1 LLGLMAPHRCPL
13 VNAFSASPVPLP
25 GAAVLM
31 GTALAGFAGSRGGA
45 DVVVNLPRSP
55 LRRTV
60 RPIAPK
66 NLAPLKSRVL
76 HFPAGIAPSTSG
88 PHI

>member
-1 LLGLMAPHRCPL
+1 
-13 VNAFSASPVPLP
+13 
-25 GAAVLM
+25 
-31 GTALAGFAGSRGGA
+31 
-45 DVVVNLPRSP
+45 
-55 LRRTV
+55 V